1 MAQAAMALEST
12 AKYYARKDVKAILV
26 ILVIAAPLFCV
37 TPMFRHLWSPDELRY
52 AAITR
57 EMVVTG
63 NWVVPRLNGDIYTEK
78 PPLHF
83 WLAALAAKLLGERS
97 SYVLIIPSMLA
108 ALGCL
113 VLTYLFGRTLF
124 DADTALL
131 SALILATSSL
141 FLAMAQY
148 LRMDMLLAF
157 FIQAALL
164 CFYQIYSRNPK
175 GRAYHIAFYLSLA
188 LATLTKGPVGVVL
201 PAMIIVIYLS
211 LRRDLKSL
219 WKLKPITGSLI
230 FALIV
235 GSWLAASVNKAG
247 WEYLELILVRQN
259 LVRAYDSWDHD
270 QPFYFYIAH
279 FPATFFP
286 WFPFVIGAFVSQ
298 RASIRRLRI
307 DHGTLFPVV
316 WFAAIFIFFSLMSGK
331 VAVYLLPLIPAASLL
346 AAKFWHDSA
355 TTSDADLKRCFA
367 VSGYA
372 VWAILIVM
380 GVAFL
385 CGLRLNPIDFSA
397 QAIGILFVSFG
408 VAGAA
413 LWRSNHVRLAF
424 VIIIAFMVS
433 SLTYSTWRLAP
444 ILDREISLIALG
456 DKIAAVRQNQERIG
470 MYDCARPSLYYYTG
484 SRITMMKEWS
494 EVTSFLS
501 SDDRVLCIIE
511 EEKFRELKKRFK
523 RNLYSLGSVVSNGKQ
538 LVIVS
543 QHGA

>member
-1 MAQAAMALEST
+1 MAQAEMALESYS
-12 AKYYARKDVKAILV
+12 KYYVRKDAKAILI

-63 NWVVPRLNGDIYTEK
+63 NWLIPRLNGDTYTEK

-83 WLAALAAKLLGERS
+83 WLAALTAKLLGERS

-113 VLTYLFGRTLF
+113 ILTYLFGRMLF
-124 DADTALL
+124 DAETAML

-141 FLAMAQY
+141 FLALAQY
-148 LRMDMLLAF
+148 LRMDMLLTF
-157 FIQAALL
+157 FIQAALF
-164 CFYQIYSRNPK
+164 CFYQIYRRNEKSP
-175 GRAYHIAFYLSLA
+175 GHYIAFYVSLA

-201 PAMIIVIYLS
+201 PAIIIVIYLA

-219 WKLKPITGSLI
+219 WKLKPVTGVLI

-235 GSWLAASVNKAG
+235 GSWLVACVREAG
-247 WEYLELILVRQN
+247 WGYLELILIRQN

-270 QPFYFYIAH
+270 QPFYFYLAH

-286 WFPFVIGAFVSQ
+286 WFPFVIGAVISQ
-298 RASIRRLRI
+298 RASIRRLKF
-307 DHGTLFPVV
+307 DNPTLLPVV
-316 WFAAIFIFFSLMSGK
+316 WFASIFIFFSLMSGK

-346 AAKFWHDSA
+346 AAKFWRESA
-355 TTSDADLKRCFA
+355 TTSDADLKKCFTA
-367 VSGYA
+367 SGYA
-372 VWAILIVM
+372 VWVILVLM
-380 GVAFL
+380 GIAFL

-397 QAIGILFVSFG
+397 QAMGLIFISFG
-408 VAGAA
+408 VTGAA
-413 LWRSNHVRLAF
+413 LWRSNRVRLAF
-424 VIIIAFMVS
+424 VLIVAFMVS
-433 SLTYSTWRLAP
+433 SLAYSTWRLAP
-444 ILDREISLIALG
+444 VLDREISLIALG

-484 SRITMMKEWS
+484 SRITMMKEWA

-511 EEKFRELKKRFK
+511 EEKFKELEKRFK
-523 RNLYSLGSVVSNGKQ
+523 RNLYSLGSVVSGGKQ

-543 QHGA
+543 QRGA